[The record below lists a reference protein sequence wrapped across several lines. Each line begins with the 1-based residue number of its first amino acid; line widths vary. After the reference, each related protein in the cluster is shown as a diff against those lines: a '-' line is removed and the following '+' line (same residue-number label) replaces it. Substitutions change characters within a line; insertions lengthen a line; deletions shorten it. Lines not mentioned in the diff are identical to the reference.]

1 MQAILLFSVVVIATC
16 GLVYE
21 LIAGTLAS
29 YLLGDSVT
37 QFSTIIGTYL
47 FSMGIGSYASKFISR
62 NLVGMFIQTELLIGL
77 VGGSSAAMLFL
88 LFDHVSSF
96 RVLLYSTVVIIGA
109 LVGLEIPL
117 LMRIMEKHF
126 EFKEL
131 VARVFTFDYI
141 GALFASLLF
150 PLVLVPHLGLVQTS
164 FLFGMINVG
173 VGIWTLYLLPRE
185 VANVNFLKVMGWII
199 LAGLGLGFANAE
211 HIVSTAESS
220 QYPDPVIYAKTSHY
234 QRLVLTRSKD
244 DLRLYLNSNLQFSS
258 RDEYRYHEAL
268 VHPAMSLSGARG
280 PVVRHVLVLGGGDG
294 LAIRE
299 ILRFP
304 QVEHVT
310 LVDLDP
316 AMTQLFKTHPNLVQL
331 NKGSLNSPKVTV
343 INDDAFLWVKSNTEK
358 FDCVIVDFPDPSNY
372 SLSKLYTTTFFR
384 HLIHNLSED
393 GVAVIQ
399 STSPLV
405 ARRSFWCV
413 EQTLKASG
421 FQTLPY
427 HTYVPAFGEWGFIMA
442 ARKPLERP
450 TTTLPDARFVNAQ
463 TLPTLFEF
471 PPDMDRIAVKT
482 NTLNNHAL
490 VKYFEEEWANYAH

>member
-1 MQAILLFSVVVIATC
+1 
-16 GLVYE
+16 
-21 LIAGTLAS
+21 
-29 YLLGDSVT
+29 
-37 QFSTIIGTYL
+37 
-47 FSMGIGSYASKFISR
+47 
-62 NLVGMFIQTELLIGL
+62 MFIQTELLIGL
-77 VGGSSAAMLFL
+77 VGGSSAAFLFL
-88 LFDHVSSF
+88 LFDHVASF
-96 RVLLYSTVVIIGA
+96 RVLLYGTVVIIGA

-117 LMRIMEKHF
+117 LMRILEKHF

-131 VARVFTFDYI
+131 VAKVFTFDYV

-164 FLFGMINVG
+164 FLFGMINVI
-173 VGIWTLYLLPRE
+173 VAIWTLYLLPRE
-185 VANVNFLKVMGWII
+185 VSNAAFLKVAGWLL
-199 LAGLGLGFANAE
+199 LAGLGLGFVYAE

-220 QYPDPVIYAKTSHY
+220 QYPDPVIYAKTTHY

-268 VHPAMSLSGARG
+268 VHPAMSLSSHERTPSDGQGESAAVPAASATG
-280 PVVRHVLVLGGGDG
+280 TDHPVKHVLVLGGGDG

-316 AMTQLFKTHPNLVQL
+316 AMTELFRTHPNLVAL

-343 INDDAFLWVKSNTEK
+343 INDDAFLWAKRNTEK
-358 FDCVIVDFPDPSNY
+358 FDCIIVDFPDPSNY

-384 HLIHNLSED
+384 HLVHNITDD
-393 GVAVIQ
+393 GVIVVQ

-405 ARRSFWCV
+405 ARRSFWCI
-413 EQTLKASG
+413 EQTLKAVG
-421 FQTLPY
+421 FHTLPY
-427 HTYVPAFGEWGFIMA
+427 HVYVPAFGEWGFIMA
-442 ARKPLERP
+442 AKKPLCLP
-450 TTTLPDARFVNAQ
+450 QTTLPDARYVNAQ
-463 TLPTLFEF
+463 TMATMFEF
-471 PPDMDRIAVKT
+471 PPDMDRIPAKI